1 MKLFVRTNLEN
12 MFVYREYN
20 RWNRKCQYLIRKYV
34 RYFCVPDF
42 NRKRLQNRAAA
53 DDKTAFTGA
62 WGAAPTSIRN
72 LRSRKWRNRRFC
84 AFGYKDALLA
94 ARKKC
99 LIVRGV
105 HVQPKS
111 RKQCLWRAICEKR
124 SFPPRR
130 ICAFSACCGTAPSPG
145 EQVLVLCNAALR
157 AAAAQFVIAVG
168 RSNGDLHPGDYL
180 SIVLRWMI

>member
-1 MKLFVRTNLEN
+1 MKLFVRTVLEN

-111 RKQCLWRAICEKR
+111 RKQCLWRAICEKPSIPLSR
-124 SFPPRR
+124 NEWFFCLLRLCPKPRR
-130 ICAFSACCGTAPSPG
+130 TSP
-145 EQVLVLCNAALR
+145 C
-157 AAAAQFVIAVG
+157 
-168 RSNGDLHPGDYL
+168 S
-180 SIVLRWMI
+180 M